1 MVARGAA
8 ALAVLMALSIL
19 SMAVVTS
26 ATGPSKP
33 TEVDPSGFHPVALPP
48 VRPPEDPLGGNDQ
61 RRGLPASTPV
71 PTMSMEPDD
80 QVAVR
85 SRRVPSREPG
95 MVNVPA
101 SPAPTHVPKVR
112 AGATPQPPSG
122 GRHRVSG
129 TPTWYCNQRDS
140 DYVRSRCTRGFPD
153 VAGGQFYAAAGPSLR
168 VGSWRGRV
176 VSVSANGK
184 TIKVKLVDFC
194 ACKAPHFIDLYL
206 DAFKALGN
214 PRRATVTW

>member
-1 MVARGAA
+1 MSARRAA
-8 ALAVLMALSIL
+8 ALAVLMVV
-19 SMAVVTS
+19 SMTV
-26 ATGPSKP
+26 ATAAAGPSKP
-33 TEVDPSGFHPVALPP
+33 REVDQGAFRPVALPT
-48 VRPPEDPLGGNDQ
+48 VRPPEDRVGGDDH
-61 RRGLPASTPV
+61 RAGLAAPTPV
-71 PTMSMEPDD
+71 PSVRMEPDH
-80 QVAVR
+80 QAPHVP
-85 SRRVPSREPG
+85 RRTETV
-95 MVNVPA
+95 VLVPA
-101 SPAPTHVPKVR
+101 SPSPTHVPKVR
-112 AGATPQPPSG
+112 APAAPRPPSR

-129 TPTWYCNQRDS
+129 TPTYYCNQRDS

-153 VAGGQFYAAAGPSLR
+153 VAGGQFYAAAGPYLR